1 MRKINDLAVVTRS
14 YSQNGQDKKHWQN
27 VGAIYQT
34 DDGHTRVRLDAFFNF
49 SALKQDNSDSVW
61 IAAFPPKDK
70 QQGNFSQSYGQSH
83 DFKQYD
89 EYKGFDS
96 NATLPEGE
104 PPF

>member
-1 MRKINDLAVVTRS
+1 MRKIHDLAVVTRS

-34 DDGHTRVRLDAFFNF
+34 DDGHIRIRLDAFFNF

-61 IAAFPPKDK
+61 INAFTPKDK
-70 QQGNFSQSYGQSH
+70 DNQQGRYSQ
-83 DFKQYD
+83 DFQQFD

-96 NATLPEGE
+96 NAALPEGN